1 MKKCFI
7 GSTSVIVDDGE
18 NMDLKYY
25 LIKEEKTFED
35 TNDPI
40 TTYGVEIDKNN
51 IEREII
57 RDVSVNEA
65 KVNKVISTLISTLIS
80 NQVTPIHLYDVIEN
94 FL

>member
-1 MKKCFI
+1 MQKCFI
-7 GSTSVIVDDGE
+7 GATSIIVDNGDNIE
-18 NMDLKYY
+18 LKYY
-25 LIKEEKTFED
+25 LIKEEKIFKD
-35 TNDPI
+35 INVPI

-51 IEREII
+51 IEREMI

-65 KVNKVISTLISTLIS
+65 KVNKVISSLIN

>member
-40 TTYGVEIDKNN
+40 TT
-51 IEREII
+51 
-57 RDVSVNEA
+57 
-65 KVNKVISTLISTLIS
+65 
-80 NQVTPIHLYDVIEN
+80 
-94 FL
+94 

>member
-1 MKKCFI
+1 MQKCFV
-7 GSTSVIVDDGE
+7 GATSVIVDGGE

-35 TNDPI
+35 INDPI

-51 IEREII
+51 IEREMI

-65 KVNKVISTLISTLIS
+65 EVNKVISTLIN

>member
-1 MKKCFI
+1 MQKYFV
-7 GSTSVIVDDGE
+7 GATSVIVDGKE
-18 NMDLKYY
+18 NIDLKYY

-35 TNDPI
+35 INNTV

-51 IEREII
+51 IEREMI

-65 KVNKVISTLISTLIS
+65 KVNKVISTLIN

>member
-25 LIKEEKTFED
+25 LIKEEKTFAD

-65 KVNKVISTLISTLIS
+65 KVNKVISTLIS